1 MWSKAVFAFF
11 AFANRDQ
18 FNRGDAKFFLRFA
31 PRSVFRSLPFHAIAA
46 RAAKKTAPNIGQPR
60 ADKDLSIR
68 DDDHTDRKRRAAGRI
83 AYVRVVII
91 ILAVFFV
98 ALLMVEFTREERA
111 AAVSIFVALGFGRNL
126 RYHLGEFESEHLGI
140 LQFIQHDVFID
151 VSRPAAGKI
160 RLTDSI
166 RKAFDALTRPADL
179 PSENP
184 DRLCVLHVVQP
195 LLLFDLSG
203 YGYFPYRFLWNVSS
217 HPLNLSRST
226 TSGSQSLLH
235 PFLLRQQI
243 QTVLPF

>member
-1 MWSKAVFAFF
+1 MWSKAVFTFF
-11 AFANRDQ
+11 AVTNRDQ
-18 FNRGDAKFFLRFA
+18 FNRGDTKFFLRFA
-31 PRSVFRSLPFHAIAA
+31 PRSVFWGLPFHAVAA
-46 RAAKKTAPNIGQPR
+46 RAAKQAAPSIGQPR
-60 ADKDLSIR
+60 ADKDLAIR
-68 DDDHTDRKRRAAGRI
+68 DDDHTDRKRRTAGRI
-83 AYVRVVII
+83 SYVRVVI

-98 ALLMVEFTREERA
+98 ALLMVEFTREECA

-126 RYHLGEFESEHLGI
+126 RYHLGELESEHLGI
-140 LQFIQHDVFID
+140 LQFVQHDVFID
-151 VSRPAAGKI
+151 AGRPATGKI
-160 RLTDSI
+160 RLTNSI
-166 RKAFDALTRPADL
+166 RKTFDALTRPADL
-179 PSENP
+179 LSKNP

-243 QTVLPF
+243 QTVFPF